1 MIRREFLGVGFAVL
15 DFLLSYGVWL
25 GFYFLRRDIL
35 YSYQSGLPPSLW
47 EYLWGPLIVGGY
59 WVVLFLLGG
68 LYKDPLR
75 QSFLR
80 RLWQRLWLSIL
91 GSLALFFVAF
101 IDDPI
106 PNYKLYYKTLSYY
119 ILLQFGV
126 ILVGDVLLYA
136 FIRYSLRRKR
146 LRFPTILIGQGE
158 KAYKIW
164 QELTN
169 NPFGTG
175 YDIIGYVTPYSE
187 KPNLLSGKL
196 RHLGRLEELESIL
209 HRRSPHQVVI
219 AVEEQEGD
227 VLRQVLGAINGL
239 PIEVYLA
246 PEAKD
251 YIGGTVRLESPQD
264 TPLIRVGISTL
275 SPWEELLKRIF
286 DVVVSLVVL
295 ILFSPVYAILSI
307 LVRLSSPGPIIF
319 RQERLGKNMVP
330 FTMYKFRTMYVD
342 AEKDGPALSREGDPR
357 ITPIGRWLRKTR
369 LDELPQ
375 FWNVLIG
382 DMSLVGPRPER
393 KYYADQILLRAPEYR
408 QLFKIKPGITS
419 LGMVKYGYASSVD
432 EMIERM
438 QYDLIYLANRS
449 FLLDLK
455 ILLYTVLRVIQARGK

>member
-1 MIRREFLGVGFAVL
+1 MIRREFLGIGFAVL
-15 DFLLSYGVWL
+15 DFILSYGVWI

-35 YSYQSGLPPSLW
+35 YASQSQLSPTLW

-59 WVVLFLLGG
+59 WVFLFLLGG

-80 RLWQRLWLSIL
+80 RLWQRIWLSIL

-101 IDDPI
+101 VDDPI
-106 PNYKLYYKTLSYY
+106 PNYKLYYKTLIYY
-119 ILLQFGV
+119 ILLQFG
-126 ILVGDVLLYA
+126 ILLLGDVLLYA
-136 FIRYSLRRKR
+136 LIRLSLRRKR
-146 LRFPTILIGQGE
+146 LRFPAILIGQGE

-164 QELTN
+164 QELTRN
-169 NPFGTG
+169 LFGTVC
-175 YDIIGYVTPYSE
+175 DIIGYVTTHPD
-187 KPNLLSGKL
+187 KPNLLAGKL

-209 HRRSPHQVVI
+209 HRRSPHQVI
-219 AVEEQEGD
+219 LAVDEAEGD
-227 VLRQVLGAINGL
+227 ILRQVLATINGL
-239 PIEVYLA
+239 AIEVYLA
-246 PEAKD
+246 PETKD
-251 YIGGTVRLESPQD
+251 YIGGTIRLESPQD
-264 TPLIRVGISTL
+264 IPLIRVGVSTL

-286 DVVVSLVVL
+286 DVVVSLMAL
-295 ILFSPVYAILSI
+295 LLLSPVYAILAI

-330 FTMYKFRTMYVD
+330 FTIYKFRTMYVD
-342 AEKDGPALSREGDPR
+342 AEKNGPALSREGDPR

-375 FWNVLIG
+375 FWNVLMG
-382 DMSLVGPRPER
+382 EMSLVGPRPER
-393 KYYADQILLRAPEYR
+393 RYYVDQILPRAPEYR

-419 LGMVKYGYASSVD
+419 LGMVKYGYASSVE

>member
-1 MIRREFLGVGFAVL
+1 
-15 DFLLSYGVWL
+15 
-25 GFYFLRRDIL
+25 
-35 YSYQSGLPPSLW
+35 
-47 EYLWGPLIVGGY
+47 
-59 WVVLFLLGG
+59 
-68 LYKDPLR
+68 
-75 QSFLR
+75 
-80 RLWQRLWLSIL
+80 
-91 GSLALFFVAF
+91 
-101 IDDPI
+101 
-106 PNYKLYYKTLSYY
+106 
-119 ILLQFGV
+119 
-126 ILVGDVLLYA
+126 
-136 FIRYSLRRKR
+136 
-146 LRFPTILIGQGE
+146 
-158 KAYKIW
+158 
-164 QELTN
+164 
-169 NPFGTG
+169 
-175 YDIIGYVTPYSE
+175 VTPYSD

-196 RHLGRLEELESIL
+196 RHLGQLEELESIL

-219 AVEEQEGD
+219 AVEEAEGD